1 MPTVLIV
8 DDAMFMRVAIGNM
21 FKEWGFDVIAEASN
35 GRDAIAMYKEHKPD
49 LVTMD
54 LTMPIMTG
62 LEAVKAIIP
71 EYPEAKIIMITAMG
85 QQRVIVDAIESG
97 AKDFLTKPFAPE
109 KLKEVVSNVLG
120 TEG

>member
-1 MPTVLIV
+1 MPTVLVV

-21 FKEWGFDVIAEASN
+21 LKEWGFHVVAEAAN
-35 GRDAIAMYKEHKPD
+35 GREAVALYKEHQPD

-62 LEAVKAIIP
+62 LEAVKEIIP
-71 EYPEAKIIMITAMG
+71 QFPDAKIVMVTAMG

-97 AKDFLTKPFAPE
+97 AKDFITKPFTPE
-109 KLKEVVSNVLG
+109 KLKSVVLNVLNI
-120 TEG
+120 EQ